1 MVSRPGARRS
11 SLVPSKQTLR
21 EAASWPAVVLPPWLP
36 DEKRTLPRTSGGGN
50 RKLCSCVRIGC
61 GVVQPRPT
69 SFLRDRLK
77 PACGVLLT
85 NRDDPARDHCV
96 CASGGSERGSTAKSG
111 LHRADALRRRRR
123 GTTQR
128 RSMPPNQVL
137 DGWVLQHAG
146 RYHWAVLTRLRSE
159 PRSMLH
165 RAIRSASTT
174 VAGRTHCAPR
184 WRRPSSGRPARPV
197 AFLASPRCRADSAAA
212 SRNAA

>member
-1 MVSRPGARRS
+1 MPGR
-11 SLVPSKQTLR
+11 VEI
-21 EAASWPAVVLPPWLP
+21 EA
-36 DEKRTLPRTSGGGN
+36 
-50 RKLCSCVRIGC
+50 CSCVRMAA
-61 GVVQPRPT
+61 V
-69 SFLRDRLK
+69 SFS

-128 RSMPPNQVL
+128 REAGLIQQCPGRLYAAEPGL
-137 DGWVLQHAG
+137 DGWVLRHVG
-146 RYHWAVLTRLRSE
+146 RYHWAALTRLGSE

-174 VAGRTHCAPR
+174 VAGRTRCAPR